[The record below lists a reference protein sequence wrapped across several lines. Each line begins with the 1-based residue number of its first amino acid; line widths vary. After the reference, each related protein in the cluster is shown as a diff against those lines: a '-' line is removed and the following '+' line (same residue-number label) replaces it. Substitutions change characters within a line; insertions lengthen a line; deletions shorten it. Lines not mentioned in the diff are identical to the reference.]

1 MSVQAKVRQ
10 ISAAADLLLKPDV
23 AYLEKLFAESPSL
36 DNGSGG
42 FGDKS
47 GGLKGYG
54 GGGDGGDGNGG
65 KGEGEEEE
73 FDDGNKNVLTADEKY
88 VLKSQFANQC
98 LEYNLPYKFIS
109 ARSDTSKMTDL

>member
-1 MSVQAKVRQ
+1 MSVQVKVQQ
-10 ISAAADLLLKPDV
+10 ISAAAELLLKPDV

-54 GGGDGGDGNGG
+54 GGGDNGDGNGG
-65 KGEGEEEE
+65 QGKEEEE
-73 FDDGNKNVLTADEKY
+73 FDDGNKNILTADEKY

-109 ARSDTSKMTDL
+109 TRSAQS